1 MKHQFV
7 KIALA
12 VAMIATSGIE
22 AKAQFGSLLS
32 AAKKKA
38 AETVDKEVKKQK
50 DPAKNLPKADKK
62 EGDVTFFYVSG
73 NRLGIWHSQT
83 RTFERFVKD
92 DNDEMTTQKYI
103 FKDNGTVEFDN
114 GNQAG
119 ELLADGTMNSGRTQG
134 IKFNADNSEVTHNG
148 EWVGKVADDGSVYM
162 FNDKMI
168 YAEKAIDK
176 DIACYVLFN
185 TVASDELLNK
195 YKQKYK
201 EIQKQNEEQHQR
213 HIAALKA
220 AQNNANAGN
229 TTKLWWGGS
238 VFGEL
243 RANDEV
249 WINGS
254 RQGGFENGRIRVG
267 GSFEGELL
275 SNGDVRKGG
284 SIVGKIDNNG
294 KVWLGGSIVG
304 EVRQNGDI
312 VKGGSI
318 VGKAQPMNDA
328 RKIAVIYF
336 FHFWNF

>member
-1 MKHQFV
+1 MAAF
-7 KIALA
+7 
-12 VAMIATSGIE
+12 IATSGIE
-22 AKAQFGSLLS
+22 AKAQFGGLIN

-62 EGDVTFFYVSG
+62 EGDVTLYYASG
-73 NRLGIWHSQT
+73 NRLGVWHPQT
-83 RTFERFVKD
+83 RTLDRFVKD
-92 DNDEMTTQKYI
+92 NNDEWTTQKYI
-103 FKDNGTVEFDN
+103 FKDDGTVVFDD
-114 GNQAG
+114 GQQAG
-119 ELLADGTMNSGRTQG
+119 EMLSDGTMNSGKTRG
-134 IKFNADNSEVTHNG
+134 IKFNPSTSEVTHNG
-148 EWVGKVADDGSVYM
+148 EWVGKVGDDGSVYM

-176 DIACYVLFN
+176 DIECYALFN
-185 TVASDELLNK
+185 TIASDDLLNK
-195 YKQKYK
+195 YKEKYK
-201 EIQKQNEEQHQR
+201 EIVKRNEEQHQR
-213 HIAALKA
+213 HVAAVKA
-220 AQNNANAGN
+220 AQNNNSGSGAC
-229 TTKLWWGGS
+229 KLWKGGS

-275 SNGDVRKGG
+275 SDGNVRKGG
-284 SIVGKIDNNG
+284 SIVGKIDSSG

-304 EVRQNGDI
+304 EVRQNGDV

-318 VGKAQPMNDA
+318 VGKAQPMSDP

-336 FHFWNF
+336 FGFWAF